1 MELEDEKKYSAAYLA
16 EKQKEKEAE
25 LKLKE
30 KAYKQSEHRKERE
43 KKLKD
48 DPEGLFYVF
57 LMCGAGVAVQLEGF
71 FDRRFIVKESAP
83 EYKSVD
89 NVLRYVV
96 FPDPG
101 EYVNA
106 MQSSQYKMLR
116 SDNAEGDK
124 YRQTIFEAYENALK
138 IFEYCRNN
146 KISRFNFTTK
156 MNPDYMTLYD
166 HEVKKFFK
174 DLKEEK

>member
-30 KAYKQSEHRKERE
+30 RENKQREHLKERKE
-43 KKLKD
+43 KIKD

-57 LMCGAGVAVQLEGF
+57 QMCGAGVAVQLEGF
-71 FDRRFIVKESAP
+71 FDRRFIVKEYAP

-101 EYVNA
+101 EYVYA

>member
-30 KAYKQSEHRKERE
+30 REQKQKEHYKEWE
-43 KKLKD
+43 KKVKG
-48 DPEGLFYVF
+48 DPETLFYMF
-57 LMCGAGVAVQLEGF
+57 QICGAGVAVQLQGF
-71 FDRRFIVKESAP
+71 FDRRFLVKESAP

-96 FPDPG
+96 FPEPG
-101 EYVNA
+101 EYANA
-106 MQSSQYKMLR
+106 MLSSQYKILQG
-116 SDNAEGDK
+116 DNAKGDK
-124 YRQTIFEAYENALK
+124 YRQTIFEGYENALK

-146 KISRFNFTTK
+146 KISRFNFASK

-166 HEVKKFFK
+166 YEVKKFFE
-174 DLKEEK
+174 DLKKEK